1 MDATQTPAAM
11 PSLDDL
17 IRQKAVL
24 DQMIE
29 QTRNASKQADLA
41 KVVAIIKAHGFTPA
55 EVIAA
60 TGWTVK
66 QVKAALPKQEV
77 KDKYF
82 VPNADGT
89 ITPEGKKW
97 NGRGLQPNAVTEW
110 LAGDKKRKLAD
121 LLITKPA
128 TTAPAKVGT
137 TKK

>member
-77 KDKYF
+77 KPKFYY
-82 VPNADGT
+82 PAADGKGVDT
-89 ITPEGKKW
+89 SQTW
-97 NGRGLQPNAVTEW
+97 NGRGLQPNAITEW
-110 LAGDKKRKLAD
+110 LAGDKKRKLDD
-121 LLITKPA
+121 LLINNPA
-128 TTAPAKVGT
+128 TV